1 MTEADVLHWIKDLPL
16 GAAVRQSRWMF
27 ATGET
32 FHFFGLCL
40 MVGGLMIVD
49 LRLMGY
55 IRRVPMRAALAFLPF
70 VILGFLINLLTGIEF
85 FMTDPFMYWP
95 NPAFKLKMFLILVA
109 GLNALLFT
117 VTEHRRVLVLGDE
130 EDAGTL
136 TKVTAGLSLGLW
148 LAVILL
154 GRLLPTFEGST
165 SFFF

>member
-1 MTEADVLHWIKDLPL
+1 MTEADVLHWIKDLPV
-16 GAAVRQSRWMF
+16 GAAVRESRWLF

-49 LRLMGY
+49 LRLLGY

-70 VILGFLINLLTGIEF
+70 VIFGFLINVVTGIEF

-95 NPAFKLKMFLILVA
+95 NPAFRLKMFLILVA

-117 VTEHRRVLVLGDE
+117 VLEHRRVLVLGDD